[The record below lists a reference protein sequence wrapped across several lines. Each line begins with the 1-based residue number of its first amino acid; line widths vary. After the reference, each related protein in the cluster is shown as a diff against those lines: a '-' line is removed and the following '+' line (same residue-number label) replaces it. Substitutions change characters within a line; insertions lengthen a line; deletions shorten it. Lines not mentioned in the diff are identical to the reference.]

1 MSVILPADHHATFA
15 GWAAEKTRHEVGE
28 NRWSSRKRM
37 AFLALCMLAS
47 WLLVLSPFFLLS

>member
-15 GWAAEKTRHEVGE
+15 GWDAEKAQREVGE

-37 AFLALCMLAS
+37 ALLVLCMLAS
-47 WLLVLSPFFLLS
+47 WLLVLSPFILFG